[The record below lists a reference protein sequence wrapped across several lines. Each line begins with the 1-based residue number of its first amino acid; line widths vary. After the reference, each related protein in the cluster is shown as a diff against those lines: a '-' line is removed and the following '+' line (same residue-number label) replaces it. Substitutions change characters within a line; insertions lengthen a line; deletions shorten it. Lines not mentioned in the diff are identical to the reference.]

1 MGYHVGRGCI
11 EIVTNQSPPMSG
23 TALPRLTTSLLIKL
37 GNDTE
42 AHVLVDLREGHPR
55 NLLDGDAGSFYP
67 PF

>member
-1 MGYHVGRGCI
+1 MEYHVGRGCI

-23 TALPRLTTSLLIKL
+23 TALPRLATSLLVKL

-42 AHVLVDLREGHPR
+42 AHVLVDLREGDLR
-55 NLLDGDAGSFYP
+55 NLPDGDAGSFLP